1 MYLNTLMTP
10 ASIGKRRRLNRI
22 LGTSSKAIVAALDD
36 SLISTNNVGL
46 KNLQEKINN
55 IESAKPNGILCYYGT
70 ASSVSALDVPL
81 IVNVTASTVQSCHT
95 NKVLVSSV
103 QQAIAIDAAAVAVH
117 VNISSKYE
125 SNMLHNLGMISEIC
139 NTYGMPLFAIIYP
152 RKEHILGDEN
162 YISIKENNIPEYTK
176 LVSHCVRVAFEL
188 GADIIKTQ
196 YTGNAESF
204 SEVVLS
210 ANGRPVLIAGG
221 SLCEE
226 EQLYG
231 MVEGAMKA
239 GGAGVSIGRNIFNRP
254 NSAEI
259 INNLRKIVFQ
269 PTD

>member
-10 ASIGKRRRLNRI
+10 ATIGKRRRLYRI
-22 LGTSSKAIVAALDD
+22 LGTTSKAIVAALDD
-36 SLISTNNVGL
+36 NLISDNNIGL
-46 KNLQEKINN
+46 KNLQKKI
-55 IESAKPNGILCYYGT
+55 IDIQSAKPNGLLCYQGT
-70 ASSVSALDVPL
+70 ASSVSAFDVPL
-81 IVNVTASTVQSCHT
+81 IINVTASTVQSFHT
-95 NKVLVSSV
+95 KKVLISSV
-103 QQAIAIDAAAVAVH
+103 QQAVAMDAAAVAVH
-117 VNISSKYE
+117 INISSKFE
-125 SNMLHNLGMISEIC
+125 SDMLHTLGMISEIC

-152 RKEHILGDEN
+152 RKEHASGDEN
-162 YISIKENNIPEYTK
+162 YFSIKNNNISEYTK
-176 LVSHCVRVAFEL
+176 LVSHCVRIAFEL

-226 EQLYG
+226 QQLYS

-254 NSAEI
+254 NSAKI
-259 INNLRKIVFQ
+259 INNLREIVFS
-269 PTD
+269 TD